1 MTTTT
6 LRLDAPL
13 RQRIVDLAL
22 QTGQSAHNFMVEA
35 LTEKTEEA
43 EWRLAI
49 AQEAAQRS
57 ADMQA
62 SQQGLDWH
70 DVREWALARAA
81 KLPVKPLQTKSF
93 ADIIAAQDTRAQR
106 MPSS

>member
-13 RQRIVDLAL
+13 RQRIVDLAMK
-22 QTGQSAHNFMVEA
+22 TGQSAHSFMVDA
-35 LTEKTEEA
+35 LAEKTEEA
-43 EWRLAI
+43 EWRLGI
-49 AQEAAQRS
+49 ALEAAQRS

-81 KLPVKPLQTKSF
+81 KKPTQPLQPKPF
-93 ADIIAAQDTRAQR
+93 ADIIAAQDKRAQR
-106 MPSS
+106 TSSL